1 MASPFYIYGI
11 HPVLEFLR
19 TSPHQVR
26 RVLIAESARD
36 QKVDEIYQ
44 LAREADIRLER
55 LSRNEFEGIAGDGVH
70 QGVAVQMEP
79 LEYAD
84 IDDLLVKAE
93 EKGEK
98 PLIVALDQVQDPHNF
113 GAIARSAFAFGAH
126 GMLVGKNRACPITA
140 TVIKASAGAIAHL
153 PIAQVTNLS
162 QGLEQLKKKGLW
174 VVGTVAQDAQPL
186 ASVDLA
192 DAIVLVI
199 GSEGKGLRDKT
210 QKLCDFRA
218 HIPMPGNL
226 GSLNASVAAGVC
238 LYETARQRSC
248 EDQ

>member
-1 MASPFYIYGI
+1 MVSPFYIYGI

-19 TSPHQVR
+19 TSPHQVQ
-26 RVLIAESARD
+26 RVLVSESARD
-36 QKVDEIYQ
+36 QKLDEIYQ
-44 LAREADIRLER
+44 LVREADLRLER
-55 LSRNEFEGIAGDGVH
+55 LERNEFERIAGDGVH
-70 QGVAVQMEP
+70 QGVAVQMAP
-79 LEYAD
+79 IEYAD

-126 GMLVGKNRACPITA
+126 GLLVGKNRSCPITG

-162 QGLEQLKKKGLW
+162 QGLDRLKKKGLW
-174 VVGTVAQDAQPL
+174 VVGTVAQHAQPL
-186 ASVDLA
+186 ASVDLT

-199 GSEGKGLRDKT
+199 GSEGKGLREKT
-210 QKLCDFRA
+210 EKLCDFRA

-238 LYETARQRSC
+238 LYETARQRSSA
-248 EDQ
+248 QP